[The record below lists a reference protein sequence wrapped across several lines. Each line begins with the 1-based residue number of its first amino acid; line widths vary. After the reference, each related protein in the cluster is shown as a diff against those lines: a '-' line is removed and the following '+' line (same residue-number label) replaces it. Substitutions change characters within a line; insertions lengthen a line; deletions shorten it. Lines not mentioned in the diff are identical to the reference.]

1 MSKISPDNT
10 KLDKTK
16 ISFVGFTVQR
26 IKSMAYHTWR
36 CVPYM
41 QRKNHSHLLS
51 DTYMRYKFL
60 IFSFSI
66 RGDLYNRGRPRWVN
80 NIFHIHVVFRNRR
93 GKLSK
98 LLMTISHPYHYI
110 KYLSSNYT
118 IADLISVGPI
128 GIKFREA
135 DIKYFLTFSDR
146 NMWLKPEISDEKTL
160 TVLRNTNP
168 SVCHLPF
175 ELSNNT
181 QLLTY
186 HANVNGVDLKVLLN

>member
-1 MSKISPDNT
+1 
-10 KLDKTK
+10 
-16 ISFVGFTVQR
+16 
-26 IKSMAYHTWR
+26 MAYHTWR

-41 QRKNHSHLLS
+41 QRKNRSHLLS

-60 IFSFSI
+60 FFSFSI
-66 RGDLYNRGRPRWVN
+66 RGDLYNRGRPRWVD

-135 DIKYFLTFSDR
+135 DTKYFLTFSDR

-160 TVLRNTNP
+160 PFYEIPIPRFAI
-168 SVCHLPF
+168 CHLSYPTTRNCW
-175 ELSNNT
+175 LIM
-181 QLLTY
+181 QMLM
-186 HANVNGVDLKVLLN
+186 VLI